1 MSHELRSVENQFF
14 AWPIDCIQQ
23 GMGNNTFTLHASWQ
37 EVKEKIK
44 EKNIG
49 ITDADLAYEPG
60 QEDALLHRLAAKMNR
75 SIEEVKMFI
84 ESISYNKGLAS

>member
-1 MSHELRSVENQFF
+1 M
-14 AWPIDCIQQ
+14 DCIENSMETQ
-23 GMGNNTFTLHASWQ
+23 TFTLHASWE

-49 ITDADLAYEPG
+49 ITDDDLAYEPG

-75 SIEEVKMFI
+75 SPEEVRQFI
-84 ESISYNKGLAS
+84 ESISFNKGLAS

>member
-1 MSHELRSVENQFF
+1 
-14 AWPIDCIQQ
+14 
-23 GMGNNTFTLHASWQ
+23 MGNNTFTLHASWQ

-44 EKNIG
+44 EKNIE
-49 ITDADLAYEPG
+49 ISDADLAYEPG

-75 SIEEVKMFI
+75 SIEDVRMFI

>member
-1 MSHELRSVENQFF
+1 MEE
-14 AWPIDCIQQ
+14 
-23 GMGNNTFTLHASWQ
+23 GMETQTFTLHASWE

-49 ITDADLAYEPG
+49 IADEDLVYEPG

-75 SIEEVKMFI
+75 SPEEVRMFI
-84 ESISYNKGLAS
+84 ESISFNKGLAS

>member
-1 MSHELRSVENQFF
+1 MEY
-14 AWPIDCIQQ
+14 
-23 GMGNNTFTLHASWQ
+23 GMETQTFTLHASWE

-49 ITDADLAYEPG
+49 IADADLAYEPG

-75 SIEEVKMFI
+75 SPEEVKMMI
-84 ESISYNKGLAS
+84 ESISFNKGLAS